1 MNKPEVITHAPEQTL
16 IKSPNLIKKTI
27 KRKVTVGKSK
37 KDSKVAV
44 IIKDRDTRKQIIGA
58 QEDKNIAIALVL
70 PLGVPAAQPKH
81 PGRLPANKTIFTD
94 RLPSPSV

>member
-1 MNKPEVITHAPEQTL
+1 MIMATTLAIAAESKGYSNCYINGWDEV
-16 IKSPNLIKKTI
+16 
-27 KRKVTVGKSK
+27 KV
-37 KDSKVAV
+37 
-44 IIKDRDTRKQIIGA
+44 RQIIGA

-70 PLGVPAAQPKH
+70 PIGVPAVQPKH